1 MGRSLHTKLYIN
13 IIIEV
18 KNQIYDT
25 LIRHRYIFNLVPLD
39 GTKNFTWS
47 KRGKRYRQYT
57 IWYKTVINQNLGIIS
72 SFSFV
77 CFFSLLLAFIYSYG
91 FDN

>member
-25 LIRHRYIFNLVPLD
+25 LIWHRYIFNLVPLD
-39 GTKNFTWS
+39 GTKILLGQSAENVIDNI
-47 KRGKRYRQYT
+47 QYGT
-57 IWYKTVINQNLGIIS
+57 K
-72 SFSFV
+72 
-77 CFFSLLLAFIYSYG
+77 LL
-91 FDN
+91 